1 MRKTRAILVAKR
13 GGGIEAF
20 DPAKLRRCLAA
31 AMRACHYEP
40 RLADALTRAI
50 ELHLGDWSRPRPPT
64 TDYIFRCLRTALV
77 ETGMEQVTQQLARHR
92 RRRASQRQGVAVCDP
107 RDPEGGLTPWRK
119 ARVARVLESRH
130 GLGHSTAR
138 ILAGEIERRVLA
150 LEYNVVSTALI
161 AELIRSELF
170 AWGLGE
176 VTSETASGAPRLEL
190 AAEHQAHKE

>member
-13 GGGIEAF
+13 GGGVEAF
-20 DPAKLRRCLAA
+20 DPAKLRRCLVA
-31 AMRACHYEP
+31 AMRACHHEP
-40 RLADALTRAI
+40 RLADPLTRAI
-50 ELHLGDWSRPRPPT
+50 ELHLRDWSRPRPPT
-64 TDYIFRCLRTALV
+64 TDYIFRCVRTALV
-77 ETGMEQVTQQLARHR
+77 ETGMEQVTRQLARHR
-92 RRRASQRQGVAVCDP
+92 RRRATRRQSVTVYDP
-107 RDPEGGLTPWRK
+107 RCEGGLTPWRK

-176 VTSETASGAPRLEL
+176 VTSEAVPGAPRPDLVTQR
-190 AAEHQAHKE
+190 QAQKE